1 MIAFDRSIIIINL
14 GGDILIALL
23 HIMMF
28 NFSCL
33 WVGMKKK
40 LNIVYW
46 MLQTLVK
53 VEIRT
58 MGKNVLSML
67 NIFNFFFPQIFVS
80 SFNTLLLNHFKFK
93 GEIFWN
99 SYGII

>member
-1 MIAFDRSIIIINL
+1 MIAFDWLKIMINL
-14 GGDILIALL
+14 GGDILIAHH

-33 WVGMKKK
+33 WMGMKKK

-46 MLQTLVK
+46 MLQTFVK

-58 MGKNVLSML
+58 MSKNILIMHK
-67 NIFNFFFPQIFVS
+67 IFNFYFFS
-80 SFNTLLLNHFKFK
+80 KFL
-93 GEIFWN
+93 F
-99 SYGII
+99 

>member
-1 MIAFDRSIIIINL
+1 MTNL
-14 GGDILIALL
+14 GGDILIAL

-33 WVGMKKK
+33 WVGMKNI

-67 NIFNFFFPQIFVS
+67 NIFNFYFFPNFC
-80 SFNTLLLNHFKFK
+80 FKFQH
-93 GEIFWN
+93 F
-99 SYGII
+99 II